1 MIHKILIAYDGSESA
16 KHALDF
22 ALELATRY
30 DAELHVL
37 AVARTPEFGEEVEI
51 EALIEQS
58 RRHVEH
64 VLQAVKNRLAGS
76 PLKISFEI
84 DIGHPAVQI
93 VRYAERHGI
102 DHIVV
107 GHRGHTVF
115 DGWLLGSVAKQVMAH
130 ARCAV
135 TVVR

>member
-1 MIHKILIAYDGSESA
+1 MIHKILIAYDGSDSA
-16 KHALDF
+16 KHALEF
-22 ALELATRY
+22 ALDLATRY

-37 AVARTPEFGEEVEI
+37 AVARVPELGEDVETK
-51 EALIEQS
+51 ALIERS
-58 RRHVEH
+58 RRHREH
-64 VLQAVKNRLAGS
+64 ALQPVKARLAGS
-76 PLKISFEI
+76 PLKISYEI

-115 DGWLLGSVAKQVMAH
+115 DRWLLGSVAKQVMTH